1 MSWHAGDWGNASI
14 SLVSAIGT
22 VIASWMA
29 YKAARSNSLSQEKMD
44 EVKLFDNLLSIAQ
57 RIEDRTNGSAVS
69 NLSSLS
75 KRSIASLICLAHAAI
90 SQSGIAKPSQRKLK
104 NNFMLMIPQE
114 VNLAMENQKPGCFS
128 GTDLDDGADMF
139 LLIDY
144 DSARKFFTGNE

>member
-29 YKAARSNSLSQEKMD
+29 YKAAKSNSLSQEKMD

-69 NLSSLS
+69 DLPPLS
-75 KRSIASLICLAHAAI
+75 KHSIASLICLAHAAI
-90 SQSGIAKPSQRKLK
+90 SQSGVANPSQRKLK
-104 NNFMLMIPQE
+104 NNFMLMVPHE
-114 VNLAMENQKPGCFS
+114 VNMAMEDQKPGCS
-128 GTDLDDGADMF
+128 SRTDLDAGADMF
-139 LLIDY
+139 LLLDY